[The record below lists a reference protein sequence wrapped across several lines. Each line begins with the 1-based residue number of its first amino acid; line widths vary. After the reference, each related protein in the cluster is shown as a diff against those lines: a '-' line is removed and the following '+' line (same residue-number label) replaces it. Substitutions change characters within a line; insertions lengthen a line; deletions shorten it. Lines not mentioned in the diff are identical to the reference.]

1 MTEGM
6 IARGLAKSGV
16 VWQMAWRGGG
26 GGYGR
31 RGRESA
37 EDGGR
42 EERKMR
48 YGKFERIL
56 LALIILGL
64 VAWLGTRSWENVE
77 RARES
82 RVTQAATVAMVAESK
97 RMWAKS
103 EKERQAIQ
111 AEIERDMAEGD
122 RILEEIYQGRPDLRP

>member
-1 MTEGM
+1 
-6 IARGLAKSGV
+6 
-16 VWQMAWRGGG
+16 
-26 GGYGR
+26 
-31 RGRESA
+31 
-37 EDGGR
+37 
-42 EERKMR
+42 MR